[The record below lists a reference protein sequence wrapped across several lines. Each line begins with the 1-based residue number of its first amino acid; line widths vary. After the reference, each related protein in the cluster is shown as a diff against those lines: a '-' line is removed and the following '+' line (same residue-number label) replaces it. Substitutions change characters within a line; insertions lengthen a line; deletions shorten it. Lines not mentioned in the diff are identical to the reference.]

1 MARERMVTRTVEVNT
16 FEVMTVNVETA
27 DVQIREFKLGGEY
40 DKKKDALTQ
49 LKKQYETETQKLVNI
64 TAHSVETVLY
74 GMPERVFIAMSEV
87 LPPRGAN
94 NEE

>member
-27 DVQIREFKLGGEY
+27 DVQIRGFKLGGEY
-40 DKKKDALTQ
+40 DKKKDALTL
-49 LKKQYETETQKLVNI
+49 LKKQYETETLKLVNI

-74 GMPERVFIAMSEV
+74 GMPERMFIELSAV
-87 LPPRGAN
+87 LPPRGSN

>member
-40 DKKKDALTQ
+40 DNKKDALTL
-49 LKKQYETETQKLVNI
+49 LKKQYETETLKLVNI

>member
-1 MARERMVTRTVEVNT
+1 MARERMVTRTVEVNI

-27 DVQIREFKLGGEY
+27 EVQIREFKLGGEY
-40 DKKKDALTQ
+40 DKKKDALTL
-49 LKKQYETETQKLVNI
+49 LKKQYETETLKLVNI
-64 TAHSVETVLY
+64 TNHSVETVLY
-74 GMPERVFIAMSEV
+74 GMPERMFIELSEV

>member
-27 DVQIREFKLGGEY
+27 DVQILEFKLGGEY
-40 DKKKDALTQ
+40 DKKKDALTL
-49 LKKQYETETQKLVNI
+49 LKKQYETETLKLVNI
-64 TAHSVETVLY
+64 TNHSVETVLY
-74 GMPERVFIAMSEV
+74 GMPERMFMELSEV

>member
-1 MARERMVTRTVEVNT
+1 MARERMITRTVEVNT

-40 DKKKDALTQ
+40 DKKKDALAL
-49 LKKQYETETQKLVNI
+49 LKKQYETETLKLVSVTN
-64 TAHSVETVLY
+64 HSVETVLY
-74 GMPERVFIAMSEV
+74 GMPERMFIELSEV
-87 LPPRGAN
+87 LPKRGAN

>member
-27 DVQIREFKLGGEY
+27 DVQIREFKLYGEY
-40 DKKKDALTQ
+40 DKKKDSLTL
-49 LKKQYETETQKLVNI
+49 LKKQYETETLKLVNI
-64 TAHSVETVLY
+64 TNHSVKTVLY
-74 GMPERVFIAMSEV
+74 GMPERMFIELSEV

>member
-27 DVQIREFKLGGEY
+27 DVQIREFKIGGEY
-40 DKKKDALTQ
+40 DKTKDALAL
-49 LKKQYETETQKLVNI
+49 LKKQYEIETLKLVSVTN
-64 TAHSVETVLY
+64 HSVETVLY
-74 GMPERVFIAMSEV
+74 GMPERMFIEFSEV

>member
-40 DKKKDALTQ
+40 DKKKDALTL
-49 LKKQYETETQKLVNI
+49 LKKQYETETLKLVNI

-74 GMPERVFIAMSEV
+74 GMPETFFIEHATILPNRVTAE
-87 LPPRGAN
+87 
-94 NEE
+94 

>member
-16 FEVMTVNVETA
+16 VEVMTVNVETA
-27 DVQIREFKLGGEY
+27 DVQIREFKLCGEY
-40 DKKKDALTQ
+40 GKKKDALTL
-49 LKKQYETETQKLVNI
+49 LKKQYETETLKLVNI
-64 TAHSVETVLY
+64 TNHSVETVLY
-74 GMPERVFIAMSEV
+74 GMPERVFIEMSVV

>member
-16 FEVMTVNVETA
+16 FEVLTVNVATA
-27 DVQIREFKLGGEY
+27 DVQIRVFKLGCEY
-40 DKKKDALTQ
+40 DKKKDALTL
-49 LKKQYETETQKLVNI
+49 LKKQYETETLKLVYI
-64 TAHSVETVLY
+64 TNHSVETVLY
-74 GMPERVFIAMSEV
+74 GMPERVFIEMSAV